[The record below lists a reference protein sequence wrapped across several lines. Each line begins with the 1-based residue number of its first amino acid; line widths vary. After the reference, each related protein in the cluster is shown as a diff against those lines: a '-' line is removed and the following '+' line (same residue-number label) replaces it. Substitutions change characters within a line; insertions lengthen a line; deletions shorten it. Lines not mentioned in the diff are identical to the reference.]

1 MERTRLKGL
10 RPKRIPNMK
19 GLKEREKGSRIYKKD
34 QKNQTC
40 VKKIQRTSRTLGAWG
55 EDQKHQTCMESV

>member
-1 MERTRLKGL
+1 
-10 RPKRIPNMK
+10 MK